1 VEGSKYN
8 AKDFIHGEGRERF
21 ERVFFADLQKV
32 CADKGV
38 EILRGMVRKIQV
50 PEEISKPIRDAEIA
64 NQELLRNQQEKLRAD
79 GAAEKMEAE
88 TKINQ
93 RKQQIEPKPRRKSLR
108 PRPSSAWQWQRSPC
122 RLPRKRPRPPSPSAK
137 RKRM

>member
-1 VEGSKYN
+1 
-8 AKDFIHGEGRERF
+8 
-21 ERVFFADLQKV
+21 
-32 CADKGV
+32 
-38 EILRGMVRKIQV
+38 MVRKIQV

-93 RKQQIEPKPRRKSLR
+93 RKQQIEAETAKKVAETQAQQRLAVVEIALQTAQHLRRSR
-108 PRPSSAWQWQRSPC
+108 ESF
-122 RLPRKRPRPPSPSAK
+122 
-137 RKRM
+137 

>member
-1 VEGSKYN
+1 MAWC
-8 AKDFIHGEGRERF
+8 AKSRCR
-21 ERVFFADLQKV
+21 R
-32 CADKGV
+32 
-38 EILRGMVRKIQV
+38 R
-50 PEEISKPIRDAEIA
+50 SKPIRDAEIA

-93 RKQQIEPKPRRKSLR
+93 RKQQIEAETAKKVAETQAQQRLAVAEIALQTARKE
-108 PRPSSAWQWQRSPC
+108 AEAT
-122 RLPRKRPRPPSPSAK
+122 SPSAK